1 MAPSPSLAAETL
13 SIEKDYVK
21 EDAGKDEGAV

>member
-13 SIEKDYVK
+13 SIERDCVK
-21 EDAGKDEGAV
+21 EDAEKDEGTG